1 MQKVLHG
8 SWNSEFG
15 IFRFPAGRT
24 FTKSIN
30 ASPPALPHL
39 HHRLTNNKKTKA
51 EWDLRKGICE
61 LSWPVSTSPFEKLS
75 WIFPTYWSSS
85 DICRP
90 FSRQCKY
97 TCTQIPLCKSHHT
110 CPHSYKA
117 MKHKYQEPRSKMTKN
132 ILMIYE
138 LNFLKVTT
146 VCNLWHAEW
155 RSLKKCR
162 GFRVLYLS
170 LDEKEIMKKEACI
183 RLLRIKD

>member
-1 MQKVLHG
+1 MQKVFHG
-8 SWNSEFG
+8 SWNSGFG

-117 MKHKYQEPRSKMTKN
+117 MKYKYQAPRSKMTKN

-138 LNFLKVTT
+138 LNFLSDYR
-146 VCNLWHAEW
+146 LQ
-155 RSLKKCR
+155 SLTCRVKKLEEGS
-162 GFRVLYLS
+162 GFQGFIPFTWWERNY
-170 LDEKEIMKKEACI
+170 EKKACI